1 MAMISND
8 VFGTSKS
15 GFMLILC
22 ARGLSPNCSNM
33 EWRMKSRSD
42 SALAPKARMD
52 DDDELR
58 IREVHDYLRST
69 GDIDTVTDVLP
80 PDAPTE
86 MIEAVTTDCVV
97 DHAGCLVFPA
107 DLATV
112 RAFLRERGLH
122 PLSPFPGSVVR
133 DRLAGRYRVQEERL
147 KSGFLNVRSIHARLP
162 GDARTVEVLCVG
174 PDDGLD
180 LPALR
185 EERRGRHENHVAVR
199 LTDPGRLED
208 LRSALCRPGG
218 PRPDGGGYDPVPGE
232 DGVTVLR
239 FHADGRTRLGW
250 PRRLE
255 VIAAGRHTDVL
266 LRHLSG
272 DEAERRL
279 LRRLTGA
286 WGTQALRVMA
296 ELELADHLIEGPL
309 TCTELGELTGVDAD
323 RMNRLLRALCHPW
336 VGALAPVGEAF
347 ALTDLGRGL
356 ADRAPNS
363 MRHLAL
369 LYGDLLYR
377 SFCALPEGIKDD
389 VQPFTVVYGQPPFEY
404 LRDHPRQRRLF
415 TRAMAE
421 GSVFFS
427 DVATV
432 VDLSDVR
439 TVADIGGGDG
449 GLLAHLC
456 DTYPNLKGA
465 LLERP
470 EVIGAARDNL
480 AARGHL
486 DRCTLVPGSF
496 TDARDLPTG
505 SDVYIVA
512 RILHDWDDPTC
523 LAILRAVHGAATTD
537 STLLIIERPLPDD
550 PSDPS
555 VSSLWDLHMLVN
567 NVGGRE
573 RSREQYRR
581 LLDEAG
587 FVVVDERPLR
597 LDMSVTI
604 ARPAAARD
612 VRSGRPASQR

>member
-1 MAMISND
+1 
-8 VFGTSKS
+8 
-15 GFMLILC
+15 
-22 ARGLSPNCSNM
+22 
-33 EWRMKSRSD
+33 MKSRSD
-42 SALAPKARMD
+42 GALTPKARLS
-52 DDDELR
+52 DDDERR

-69 GDIDTVTDVLP
+69 GDIDAVTDVLP
-80 PDAPTE
+80 PRAPAE
-86 MIEAVTTDCVV
+86 MIEAITTHCVV
-97 DHAGCLVFPA
+97 DHAGCLVFPTDPA
-107 DLATV
+107 AV
-112 RAFLRERGLH
+112 RAFLRDHGLH
-122 PLSPFPGSVVR
+122 PLRPFTGSVVR
-133 DRLAGRYRVQEERL
+133 DRLAGRYHVQEERL
-147 KSGFLNVRSIHARLP
+147 KSGFLHVRSIHARLP
-162 GDARTVEVLCVG
+162 DDPSRAVEVLCVG

-185 EERRGRHENHVAVR
+185 DERLEKHENHVAVR

-208 LRSALCRPGG
+208 LRSALLRPGG

-255 VIAAGRHTDVL
+255 VLAAGRHTDVL

-272 DEAERRL
+272 DGAERRL

-296 ELELADHLIEGPL
+296 DLELADHLAEGPL
-309 TCTELGELTGVDAD
+309 TCTELGDRTGVDAD

-336 VGALAPVGEAF
+336 VGALTPVGETY
-347 ALTDLGRGL
+347 ALTDLGRRL
-356 ADRAPNS
+356 AGRSPDS

-404 LRDHPRQRRLF
+404 LRDHPRERRLF

-421 GSVFFS
+421 GSAFFS

-432 VDLSDVR
+432 VDLSGAR

-456 DTYPNLKGA
+456 DTYPNLRCA

-480 AARGHL
+480 DARGHL

-496 TDARDLPTG
+496 TDARDVPTG
-505 SDVYIVA
+505 ADVYIVA
-512 RILHDWDDPTC
+512 RILHDWDDQTC
-523 LAILRAVHGAATTD
+523 LAILRAVHGAATAD
-537 STLLIIERPLPDD
+537 STLLVIERPLPDD
-550 PSDPS
+550 PADPS

-573 RSREQYRR
+573 RSREQYRS

-604 ARPAAARD
+604 ARTVASEC
-612 VRSGRPASQR
+612 RSGRPVRQV